1 MNQKLLSFAIA
12 IICGSQIANAWSW
25 VSSYAYCNGIPNI
38 LVDPDGRIRFMI
50 LMVISLELT
59 IWDYK
64 EDTM

>member
-25 VSSYAYCNGIPNI
+25 VSPYAYCNGIPN
-38 LVDPDGRIRFMI
+38 MI

>member
-1 MNQKLLSFAIA
+1 MHGLRCHLMHIAMESPINLL
-12 IICGSQIANAWSW
+12 
-25 VSSYAYCNGIPNI
+25 I
-38 LVDPDGRIRFMI
+38 LMVAIRFMI

>member
-1 MNQKLLSFAIA
+1 MHDLGCHLMHIAMESPIYLL
-12 IICGSQIANAWSW
+12 
-25 VSSYAYCNGIPNI
+25 I
-38 LVDPDGRIRFMI
+38 LMVAIRFMI

>member
-25 VSSYAYCNGIPNI
+25 VSPYAYCNGIPNI